1 MKLMKRTA
9 FLITLFVWSGCTIAQ
24 AKWGTPQD
32 APRTP
37 ATSAKKQ
44 WGAAQE
50 GDARAERCA
59 NLRRELKE
67 ARRAEREGGST
78 TTADQA
84 ALRRQ
89 QIAEARQKAG
99 C

>member
-1 MKLMKRTA
+1 MRISLLIALVA
-9 FLITLFVWSGCTIAQ
+9 FSGVTIAQ

-32 APRTP
+32 APHAP
-37 ATSAKKQ
+37 ATSAKKP

-50 GDARAERCA
+50 GDARAQRCA
-59 NLRRELKE
+59 SLRRELRE
-67 ARRAEREGGST
+67 ARRAEREAVST
-78 TTADQA
+78 TSVDQA